1 MPIGWSTIWNSVA
14 GFWTQNSWF
23 STLDLQIKFSRSREV
38 SWILWVLVGSV
49 DVDKY
54 VWHVK
59 LWTTDVVRNW
69 RTRQLF
75 ENSILWRHSKLSPIG
90 INVYDHSYFL
100 SAEGETT
107 TITIM
112 VRPKNT
118 ARKFTSPKKVKSYF
132 SDLTCNLEFHFNLPH
147 NFLVSGVGEGKGWW
161 CWEQGSQPVW
171 GRRAWGGGQ
180 GGNCPEPVS
189 LYSLRKSL

>member
-1 MPIGWSTIWNSVA
+1 MYSTRKLTEKIWNP
-14 GFWTQNSWF
+14 FEIRF

-38 SWILWVLVGSV
+38 SWILWILVGSV

-75 ENSILWRHSKLSPIG
+75 ENLIFWRHSKLSSIG

-118 ARKFTSPKKVKSYF
+118 ARKSTSPKKVKSYF
-132 SDLTCNLEFHFNLPH
+132 SDFWRILNTKKQGKDCYECCCTPQSPPTT
-147 NFLVSGVGEGKGWW
+147 FLILHLMCKMSWW
-161 CWEQGSQPVW
+161 IGS
-171 GRRAWGGGQ
+171 
-180 GGNCPEPVS
+180 
-189 LYSLRKSL
+189 